1 MVIFHYICSLLIL
14 TLLLT
19 KKLMKKQHF
28 AILAAAAFITAAMA
42 PASAQPGK
50 HNVRSIADTIRT
62 NSNGRVTITCSD
74 DVEALAVI
82 DTTEVRQP
90 SARHESDTDES
101 PATTTQR
108 RHAVHRAG
116 YRIQVYS
123 DNNQRQAKAKAQQI
137 AANIGKQFP
146 SYGLYLTYNAPY
158 WRLRVGDF
166 TTQEAAHSALRALRA
181 KFPALAG
188 DIRVVRDRIK
198 VYE

>member
-28 AILAAAAFITAAMA
+28 AILAA

-74 DVEALAVI
+74 GVEALAVI

-188 DIRVVRDRIK
+188 DMRVVRDRIK

>member
-1 MVIFHYICSLLIL
+1 
-14 TLLLT
+14 
-19 KKLMKKQHF
+19 MKKQHF

-74 DVEALAVI
+74 GVEALAVI

-101 PATTTQR
+101 PATT
-108 RHAVHRAG
+108 
-116 YRIQVYS
+116 
-123 DNNQRQAKAKAQQI
+123 QQI

-188 DIRVVRDRIK
+188 DMRVVRDRIK

>member
-1 MVIFHYICSLLIL
+1 
-14 TLLLT
+14 
-19 KKLMKKQHF
+19 
-28 AILAAAAFITAAMA
+28 MA

-74 DVEALAVI
+74 GVEALAVI

-188 DIRVVRDRIK
+188 DMRVVRDRIK

>member
-62 NSNGRVTITCSD
+62 NSNGR
-74 DVEALAVI
+74 VEALAVI

-188 DIRVVRDRIK
+188 DMRVVRDRIK

>member
-1 MVIFHYICSLLIL
+1 M
-14 TLLLT
+14 
-19 KKLMKKQHF
+19 
-28 AILAAAAFITAAMA
+28 
-42 PASAQPGK
+42 
-50 HNVRSIADTIRT
+50 
-62 NSNGRVTITCSD
+62 
-74 DVEALAVI
+74 
-82 DTTEVRQP
+82 
-90 SARHESDTDES
+90 
-101 PATTTQR
+101 
-108 RHAVHRAG
+108 HRAG

-188 DIRVVRDRIK
+188 DMRVVRDRIK

>member
-28 AILAAAAFITAAMA
+28 AILAAAA
-42 PASAQPGK
+42 SAQPGK

-74 DVEALAVI
+74 GVEALAVI

-101 PATTTQR
+101 PATTQR

-188 DIRVVRDRIK
+188 DMRVVRDRIK